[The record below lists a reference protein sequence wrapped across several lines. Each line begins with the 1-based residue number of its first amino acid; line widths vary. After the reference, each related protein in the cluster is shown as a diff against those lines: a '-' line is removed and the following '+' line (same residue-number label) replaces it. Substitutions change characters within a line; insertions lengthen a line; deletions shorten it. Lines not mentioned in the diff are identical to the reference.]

1 MDSNV
6 VRADFGSG
14 LICFGLKQIQNV
26 LCERRGT
33 HALALKHAA
42 PRLRRLRLGLQTR
55 AGHGPDGAHTKRC
68 ACPAVEKFCWA
79 SSADPPTLHALLLE
93 MGNQC
98 RKTTL
103 VAHFRV
109 STLQFCAE
117 PQDLRKSTRVCRVVI
132 GWRPR
137 WRIKFSLERFS
148 DQSDICLRI
157 QPLFALSTAGN
168 GQPVSKNDTGCPFQ
182 RLYAAVLRGAARSTE
197 VHACLPSCHR
207 MAPTLANQILARTF
221 FRFRLASVC
230 VPSRWKVLSGEFRRR
245 PTALAIKFRKPDR
258 VGRRGLS
265 EPREDFSR
273 LPTYA
278 WTQIWFVQILAAD

>member
-1 MDSNV
+1 MHGLKYGSCRFWQRTDLPPDSNMH
-6 VRADFGSG
+6 
-14 LICFGLKQIQNV
+14 GLKSGS
-26 LCERRGT
+26 RRFWQRTDFPPG
-33 HALALKHAA
+33 LKHAA

-55 AGHGPDGAHTKRC
+55 RGSNHSTAHIGESNSRSNVFQISRTSVCVSSRC
-68 ACPAVEKFCWA
+68 
-79 SSADPPTLHALLLE
+79 LHSLLLE

-157 QPLFALSTAGN
+157 QPLESSLG
-168 GQPVSKNDTGCPFQ
+168 
-182 RLYAAVLRGAARSTE
+182 R
-197 VHACLPSCHR
+197 
-207 MAPTLANQILARTF
+207 
-221 FRFRLASVC
+221 
-230 VPSRWKVLSGEFRRR
+230 VP
-245 PTALAIKFRKPDR
+245 
-258 VGRRGLS
+258 
-265 EPREDFSR
+265 
-273 LPTYA
+273 
-278 WTQIWFVQILAAD
+278 QAADGTCN